1 MCSRALARAGWSDGK
16 IRAHESDTGSPLW
29 LIDNAHRGGVTALVL
44 SHNQRYIMTG
54 GGEGD
59 VRVWELRSRELVSHL
74 KVRASALPNASAPT
88 PGRSGPPPP
97 PCPSPREGAPP
108 T

>member
-1 MCSRALARAGWSDGK
+1 M
-16 IRAHESDTGSPLW
+16 
-29 LIDNAHRGGVTALVL
+29 TALVL

-74 KVRASALPNASAPT
+74 KVRQPAFEM
-88 PGRSGPPPP
+88 RSPVIELS
-97 PCPSPREGAPP
+97 SPLSHRPLC
-108 T
+108 TC

>member
-1 MCSRALARAGWSDGK
+1 MRFLPGWSDGK

-74 KVRASALPNASAPT
+74 KARDRATCSCS
-88 PGRSGPPPP
+88 S
-97 PCPSPREGAPP
+97 
-108 T
+108 